1 MAVAKQKVL
10 DAQVL
15 TQQGTRLDAVAIMNH
30 LEAQG
35 YLSKEKADLMRN
47 VIRPEDASKMGAI
60 DLIGSKNLP
69 NAKHPGQKLTL
80 NVLCQWLAENAGF
93 EYLDIDPLKVD
104 VSSVTGVM
112 SYAYAQRFNVL
123 PVKVTNDEV
132 VVATVEPF
140 DTEWSKEISRLSGKS
155 VALVIANPDDIRRF
169 QVEFY
174 NLAKSVRQA
183 KDYHETATSPIQNL
197 EQLME
202 LGRKG
207 NLDANS
213 HHVVSIVDWLLQ
225 YAFDQRASDIH
236 LEPRRDLGG
245 VRFRI
250 DGVMHKVYEMPSA
263 VMTAVTSR
271 IKILG
276 RMDVAEKRRPQ
287 DGRLKTRDKDS
298 TEIEL
303 RLSTMPTAFG
313 EKLVMRIFDPE
324 VVSRNFEELGFGKQ
338 DYEKWQSMIS
348 KPHGII
354 LVTGPTGSGKT
365 TTLYSTLKQL
375 ATPEVNLCTIED
387 PIENIEP
394 QFNQM
399 QVQHNIDLDFAA
411 GVRTLLRQDPDI
423 IMVGEI
429 RDLETAQMAVQA
441 SLTGHLVLSTLHT
454 NDATSALTRLIEIG
468 VPTYLINA
476 TLLGVMAQRLVRT
489 LCPKCK
495 KAADL
500 DVAAWQGMVKPW
512 KTAMPKKVFE
522 PVGCLDCR
530 QTGFRGRIGIYE
542 IFTLEDTL
550 KEMNKED
557 IDLLEFRKQAIKDG
571 MVPLRLSGAQ
581 KVGAGLTTIAEVLK
595 VAPPAEGIVN

>member
-1 MAVAKQKVL
+1 MLEATAITL
-10 DAQVL
+10 NNH
-15 TQQGTRLDAVAIMNH
+15 RLDAIAL
-30 LEAQG
+30 LEPLEQQG
-35 YLSKEKADLMRN
+35 LISQDKAVLMRN
-47 VIRPEDASKMGAI
+47 VIRPDDCLRNGALELLASKQ
-60 DLIGSKNLP
+60 LP
-69 NAKHPGQKLTL
+69 NAKLPSQKLTL
-80 NVLCQWLAENAGF
+80 DFLCNWLADNVGLEF
-93 EYLDIDPLKVD
+93 FTIDPLKID
-104 VSSVTGVM
+104 VAAVTAVM
-112 SYAYAQRFNVL
+112 SYAYAQRFGVL
-123 PVKVTNDEV
+123 PVNVTADAV
-132 VVATVEPF
+132 IVATVEPF
-140 DTEWSKEISRLSGKS
+140 DIEWGNEISRIAGKPVS
-155 VALVIANPDDIRRF
+155 LVVANPDDIRRY
-169 QVEFY
+169 QIELY
-174 NLAKSVRQA
+174 NLSKSVQHA
-183 KDYHETATSPIQNL
+183 KDLHESSTSPIQNL

-202 LGRKG
+202 VGREG

-213 HHVVSIVDWLLQ
+213 QHVVSIVDWLLQ

-236 LEPRRDLGG
+236 LEPRRTLGN

-250 DGVMHKVYEMPSA
+250 DGVMHKVYEMPAA

-287 DGRLKTRDKDS
+287 DGRLKTKDQVGS
-298 TEIEL
+298 EVEL

-324 VVSRNFEELGFGKQ
+324 VVSRDFEELGFNSQ
-338 DYEKWQSMIS
+338 DSEKWQSMIRQ
-348 KPHGII
+348 PHGIV

-365 TTLYSTLKQL
+365 TTLYSSLKML
-375 ATPEVNLCTIED
+375 ATPEVNVCSVED

-394 QFNQM
+394 LFNQM
-399 QVQHNIDLDFAA
+399 QVQHNIDLDFAS

-454 NDATSALTRLIEIG
+454 NDATSAITRLLEIG
-468 VPTYLINA
+468 VPHYLINA

-495 KAADL
+495 KPAAL
-500 DVAAWQGMVKPW
+500 DESAWKGMVNPW
-512 KTAMPKKVFE
+512 KTAMPKSVYE

-530 QTGFRGRIGIYE
+530 QTGFRGRIGLYE
-542 IFTLEDTL
+542 IFT
-550 KEMNKED
+550 MND
-557 IDLLEFRKQAIKDG
+557 VLQAMNRPNTDVVEFRKRAVKEGLI
-571 MVPLRLSGAQ
+571 PLRLSGAQ

-595 VAPPAEGIVN
+595 VAPPATGFGN